1 MWSCAKLIE
10 DSEIPY
16 VISEIVDDFR
26 QTPVLRNC
34 EYSRYSMCGEVE
46 EPLLIQ
52 EPILVLS
59 GGSLVEPKT
68 FITLN
73 ENSRATARAAHVGH
87 TRPENHFIFCILC
100 DLHMLDLRDMRVCVF
115 AIFQFPI
122 TRKILP
128 GNPIDKD
135 SRDLINAFRLI
146 LDSMKSDEGPLGIS
160 EMSQQ
165 IRNNL

>member
-1 MWSCAKLIE
+1 
-10 DSEIPY
+10 
-16 VISEIVDDFR
+16 
-26 QTPVLRNC
+26 
-34 EYSRYSMCGEVE
+34 MCGRVE
-46 EPLLIQ
+46 EPLLIP
-52 EPILVLS
+52 ESILVLS

-73 ENSRATARAAHVGH
+73 ENSRATALAAHVGH

-115 AIFQFPI
+115 AIFQFPS
-122 TRKILP
+122 TRKILS

-165 IRNNL
+165 IRNIL